1 MEFKKIDLISD
12 PLNQAISSFVDRM
25 DMTGRDRE
33 IFYDILG
40 FVYDE
45 GKIKG
50 KEEILFDEEIKPS
63 ENVEN

>member
-1 MEFKKIDLISD
+1 MQFKKLEDISD
-12 PLNQAISSFVDRM
+12 PLNQAIQSFIERM

-50 KEEILFDEEIKPS
+50 KEEILLDEEIKPR
-63 ENVEN
+63 ENVEK